1 MSNSSSQFNCTV
13 CTGNSTLCSNLT
25 EEEDC
30 GSNFIPHVSFKVFQ
44 VIVLLAITLASI
56 GLNSIVLIVAVARKN
71 LHTRD
76 FILPLQIMCTNL
88 LFSVAVFPLTIL
100 TAGVGSWIL
109 GDGVCDFVGIVN
121 SVYISSRLLFSL
133 VASLD
138 RIFSVFLLFCYNRN
152 GVCVSLIMSAIAW
165 LVILIYSILPVK
177 DIFDYYEYMPLL
189 NSCIPDQVDS
199 FLYERFFVS
208 VITFLGVGLPFV
220 LNVVLFCKAR
230 KMALQVLPSTGTSE
244 EDYQELISNRKR
256 ELRAIITV
264 LLLFGGLCL
273 NMPVNIAIVIFFAS
287 GNHGPV
293 LALIIRCFAI
303 PLYFLLLVFDPLIIL
318 RNKEFRSEAR
328 KLFVDLKAKIQ
339 LYIQDYCT
347 R

>member
-1 MSNSSSQFNCTV
+1 
-13 CTGNSTLCSNLT
+13 
-25 EEEDC
+25 
-30 GSNFIPHVSFKVFQ
+30 
-44 VIVLLAITLASI
+44 
-56 GLNSIVLIVAVARKN
+56 
-71 LHTRD
+71 
-76 FILPLQIMCTNL
+76 
-88 LFSVAVFPLTIL
+88 
-100 TAGVGSWIL
+100 
-109 GDGVCDFVGIVN
+109 
-121 SVYISSRLLFSL
+121 
-133 VASLD
+133 
-138 RIFSVFLLFCYNRN
+138 
-152 GVCVSLIMSAIAW
+152 
-165 LVILIYSILPVK
+165 
-177 DIFDYYEYMPLL
+177 MPIL

-199 FLYERFFVS
+199 FLYGSFFVA

-244 EDYQELISNRKR
+244 EDYQELIANRKR

-293 LALIIRCFAI
+293 LALIIRCLAI

-328 KLFVDLKAKIQ
+328 KLFVDLKTKVQ
-339 LYIQDYCT
+339 MYIQDYCT
-347 R
+347 H